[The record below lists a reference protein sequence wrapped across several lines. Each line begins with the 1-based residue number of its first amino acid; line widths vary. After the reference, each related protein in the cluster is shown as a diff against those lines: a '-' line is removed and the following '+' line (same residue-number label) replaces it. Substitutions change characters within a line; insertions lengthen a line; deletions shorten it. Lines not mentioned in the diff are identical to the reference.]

1 MSTVPLSLGPLAAPG
16 YVVHRSGLRW
26 LCDDGYVCR
35 PGEVI
40 AYCSIGLKPD
50 GSDASGPRPFAQ
62 EARDFQVALA
72 PRVGGRV
79 SKSGFTSLGG
89 YLDQL
94 MDFQPWIP
102 EFVVGHVQCRPS
114 QRPPDFYVDGGLRL
128 LFLAGRRVT
137 EIAEVRSGL
146 LTGWHDR
153 SRGWWG
159 DAAGASGTLLSLGI
173 CDQAGTIRG
182 ERFAFLEMFEA
193 ARGPAQVVYCP
204 DDALVHCAPVLT
216 DQLLRTP
223 AQIEAIVTDFATTF
237 STGAITP
244 APGDWIFA
252 GSLLSA
258 LQRSPVADRYEI
270 LTRSGLRHTG
280 PPEALFLSLNAES
293 PYIFRHR
300 KLGYALYFHEF
311 RLKDLGPAVVRWLR
325 ESFERVERSP
335 ADIQRDYRVLIDT
348 VRARADTK
356 ILIQNV
362 MSTVGNETI
371 HHYASYD
378 RPMGATLS
386 CVHTKDL
393 NLMLHDLA
401 RERDIDIVDFDAIA
415 AELGGMIHLPDGVHP
430 SGAMQAEARSEV
442 LRILHA
448 RGVPGF
454 GPLSST

>member
-1 MSTVPLSLGPLAAPG
+1 MPEACCQRCSDPLSRTAT
-16 YVVHRSGLRW
+16 
-26 LCDDGYVCR
+26 
-35 PGEVI
+35 
-40 AYCSIGLKPD
+40 K
-50 GSDASGPRPFAQ
+50 F
-62 EARDFQVALA
+62 
-72 PRVGGRV
+72 
-79 SKSGFTSLGG
+79 SLGA
-89 YLDQL
+89 DC
-94 MDFQPWIP
+94 DT
-102 EFVVGHVQCRPS
+102 
-114 QRPPDFYVDGGLRL
+114 PD
-128 LFLAGRRVT
+128 
-137 EIAEVRSGL
+137 
-146 LTGWHDR
+146 
-153 SRGWWG
+153 
-159 DAAGASGTLLSLGI
+159 
-173 CDQAGTIRG
+173 
-182 ERFAFLEMFEA
+182 
-193 ARGPAQVVYCP
+193 PA
-204 DDALVHCAPVLT
+204 
-216 DQLLRTP
+216 
-223 AQIEAIVTDFATTF
+223 
-237 STGAITP
+237 
-244 APGDWIFA
+244 
-252 GSLLSA
+252 
-258 LQRSPVADRYEI
+258 
-270 LTRSGLRHTG
+270 
-280 PPEALFLSLNAES
+280 EALFLSLNAES